1 MHEFSLNAH
10 SGMRFLVML
19 LAVMTAVYAIA
30 GMLRKTPVDKTAMT
44 LLRVFTVLLDVQ
56 IVLGILTLISGR
68 FFGALI
74 GHLIMMIAAAA
85 VAHLG
90 AVRLKKAE
98 PAARGY
104 GLLLATSLIPLALI
118 VGGILAIQRAIV

>member
-19 LAVMTAVYAIA
+19 LGVMTAVYAIA

-56 IVLGILTLISGR
+56 IVLGILTLISGS

-104 GLLLATSLIPLALI
+104 GLLLAASLIPLALI

>member
-19 LAVMTAVYAIA
+19 FGVMTAVYAIA

-56 IVLGILTLISGR
+56 IVLGILTLISGS